1 MPFKR
6 GHGFQCFSTGVAA
19 IQLLTCE
26 GFGFQSQIR
35 ICAEINDF
43 NRGRVRLLMGRR
55 TQTWLNR
62 NSVSLLILYEL
73 LSLVTESDCCLL
85 LCNLW
90 RLRVLLV
97 WAEVPF
103 LVKDLLVCQ
112 NLLVITDMLLWQICR
127 NKPQVTNEMTENF
140 SRAGKLLQV

>member
-1 MPFKR
+1 
-6 GHGFQCFSTGVAA
+6 
-19 IQLLTCE
+19 
-26 GFGFQSQIR
+26 
-35 ICAEINDF
+35 
-43 NRGRVRLLMGRR
+43 MGRR

-73 LSLVTESDCCLL
+73 LSLVTESGCCLL

-103 LVKDLLVCQ
+103 LVKDLLVCE

-140 SRAGKLLQV
+140 SRAGILLQV